1 MHHRVQRLSHQTISS
16 GHIPKQ
22 PSTGRCSTV
31 QGAGQRNVGSH
42 SKAVQKWKLCQDC
55 VSSMAKRWCSSMF
68 FTKPRIK
75 GSNSHSCAAS
85 HGFHFSSLLSF
96 ASLLSSR
103 GKSCKRTEALAP
115 SCRDIHFLLSIN
127 TQGTIHCPANALG
140 QLLQM
145 VHVVWSRELQFSRQQ
160 WFACSATMSQA
171 GAFLCM
177 VETAGGQKINLKT
190 RHLRLSV
197 QHFSA
202 QVAQRETCEPV
213 GKH

>member
-1 MHHRVQRLSHQTISS
+1 MYTRAEYESQSENPKRIKVKCITECSALVTRQSAAVIYLSSQAQGDVQLC
-16 GHIPKQ
+16 K
-22 PSTGRCSTV
+22 
-31 QGAGQRNVGSH
+31 GAGQRNVGSH

-85 HGFHFSSLLSF
+85 RGFHFSSLLSF

-127 TQGTIHCPANALG
+127 TQGTIHCPANV
-140 QLLQM
+140 LQM

-160 WFACSATMSQA
+160 WFAYSATMTTMSQA
-171 GAFLCM
+171 GAFLCK
-177 VETAGGQKINLKT
+177 VETAGG
-190 RHLRLSV
+190 
-197 QHFSA
+197 
-202 QVAQRETCEPV
+202 
-213 GKH
+213 